1 MLASLLRLPSPN
13 LPADLL
19 TGDARLDSH
28 LRALDAALAGA
39 ASVRRHTVM
48 EARDFLLEAR
58 DHARAEGLSAEAAAN
73 RAIEA
78 LGEITAI
85 AAEQRAR
92 LASLFWKAGLAM
104 GVSYA
109 TLMLGFSLLGGGA
122 ASSSPTTLAIVFA
135 LQALFFGGV
144 MGYFT
149 AYVFQRA
156 EPRAADSD
164 GPGHFRVAYT
174 LTGIRISY
182 ALVIAFTLS
191 AAIVGAG
198 LFGVGPFA
206 DASPWWMVALLL
218 VNLRVVLTALRGAWF
233 RGEVQDDRVTLD
245 GLGGHTTIARSAITA
260 VRRDPPLMQL
270 LIPGFGLSWCITW
283 QDGDGRTRRTRA
295 SISNDL
301 VHGDR
306 LVAWLEDAARANAPR
321 RAATA

>member
-1 MLASLLRLPSPN
+1 MQTVSP
-13 LPADLL
+13 
-19 TGDARLDSH
+19 G
-28 LRALDAALAGA
+28 
-39 ASVRRHTVM
+39 HTVM

-58 DHARAEGLSAEAAAN
+58 DHARAEGLTAEAAADQ
-73 RAIEA
+73 AIEA
-78 LGEITAI
+78 LGEISAI
-85 AAEQRAR
+85 ASEQRAR

-104 GVSYA
+104 GVAYA

-122 ASSSPTTLAIVFA
+122 NSSPATLAIVFA

-144 MGYFT
+144 MGYCT

-182 ALVIAFTLS
+182 ALVVAFTFS
-191 AAIVGAG
+191 AAIVSAG
-198 LFGVGPFA
+198 FFGVGPFA
-206 DASPWWMVALLL
+206 ASSPWWMAALLL

-233 RGEVQDDRVTLD
+233 RGEVRGDTLTLD
-245 GLGGHTTIARSAITA
+245 GLGGRTTIPRGAITA
-260 VRRDPPLMQL
+260 VRRDPGLMQL

-283 QDGDGRTRRTRA
+283 QGEEGRARSTRV
-295 SISNDL
+295 SISADL

-306 LVAWLEDAARANAPR
+306 LLAWLEDATRANAPR

>member
-1 MLASLLRLPSPN
+1 MFASLLRLPSPA
-13 LPADLL
+13 LPTDLL
-19 TGDARLDSH
+19 TGDARLDAH

-39 ASVRRHTVM
+39 ASVRRQTVM

-58 DHARAEGLSAEAAAN
+58 DHARAEGVPADVAAD

-78 LGEITAI
+78 LGEISAI
-85 AAEQRAR
+85 ASEQRAR

-122 ASSSPTTLAIVFA
+122 SLSPVALAIVFV
-135 LQALFFGGV
+135 LQALFFGGS
-144 MGYFT
+144 MGYLT

-156 EPRAADSD
+156 EPKAADSD

-174 LTGIRISY
+174 LTGIRTSY
-182 ALVIAFTLS
+182 GLVVAFTLS
-191 AAIVGAG
+191 AIIVGAG

-206 DASPWWMVALLL
+206 SSSPWWMVALLL

-233 RGEVQDDRVTLD
+233 RAEVRGDTLSID
-245 GLGGHTTIARSAITA
+245 GLGQRVTIARSA
-260 VRRDPPLMQL
+260 VSGMRRDPALLQL

-283 QDGDGRTRRTRA
+283 RDGDGRTRRTRV
-295 SISNDL
+295 SLSNDL

-306 LVAWLEDAARANAPR
+306 LLAWLEDAARANAPR
-321 RAATA
+321 VATAG

>member
-1 MLASLLRLPSPN
+1 MLASLLRLPSPA
-13 LPADLL
+13 LPTDLL
-19 TGDARLDSH
+19 TGDGRLDSH

-58 DHARAEGLSAEAAAN
+58 DHACAEGLSGEAAAN

-78 LGEITAI
+78 LGEISAI
-85 AAEQRAR
+85 ASEQRAR

-109 TLMLGFSLLGGGA
+109 TLMLVFSLLGGGA
-122 ASSSPTTLAIVFA
+122 SASLTTVAIVFV

-144 MGYFT
+144 MGYFA

-164 GPGHFRVAYT
+164 GPGHFRVALT
-174 LTGIRISY
+174 LTGIRLSY
-182 ALVIAFTLS
+182 ALVVAFTLS
-191 AAIVGAG
+191 AAVVGAG
-198 LFGVGPFA
+198 LFGIGPFMG
-206 DASPWWMVALLL
+206 ASPWWMVALLL

-233 RGEVQDDRVTLD
+233 RGEVQGDRVTLD
-245 GLGGHTTIARSAITA
+245 GLGGRATIARSAITA
-260 VRRDPPLMQL
+260 FRRDPPLMQL
-270 LIPGFGLSWCITW
+270 LVPGFGLSWCITW
-283 QDGDGRTRRTRA
+283 RAEDGRTRRKRV

-306 LVAWLEDAARANAPR
+306 LAAWLEDAARANAPR
-321 RAATA
+321 LAAAG

>member
-58 DHARAEGLSAEAAAN
+58 DEARARGASGEAAADQ
-73 RAIEA
+73 AIEA

-122 ASSSPTTLAIVFA
+122 SRSPTTLAIVFA
-135 LQALFFGGV
+135 LQALFFGSV

-174 LTGIRISY
+174 LTGIRLSY

-218 VNLRVVLTALRGAWF
+218 VNLRVVFTALRGAWF
-233 RGEVQDDRVTLD
+233 RAEVRDDTLSID
-245 GLGGHTTIARSAITA
+245 GLGGRASIARGAITG
-260 VRRDPPLMQL
+260 VRRDPPLLQL

-283 QDGDGRTRRTRA
+283 QGEDGRTRRTRV

-306 LVAWLEDAARANAPR
+306 LLAWLEDAARAHAPR
-321 RAATA
+321 RATAA

>member
-1 MLASLLRLPSPN
+1 MFASLLRLPTPA
-13 LPADLL
+13 LPTDLL
-19 TGDARLDSH
+19 TGIPRLDSH

-48 EARDFLLEAR
+48 EARDFLLEAH
-58 DHARAEGLSAEAAAN
+58 DHARADGLAGDAAAN

-78 LGEITAI
+78 LGEISAI

-104 GVSYA
+104 GVAYA
-109 TLMLGFSLLGGGA
+109 TLMLGLSLLSGGA
-122 ASSSPTTLAIVFA
+122 SASLTTVALVFV

-144 MGYFT
+144 MGYFS

-156 EPRAADSD
+156 EPQAADSD

-174 LTGIRISY
+174 LTGIRLSY

-198 LFGVGPFA
+198 LVGIGPFA
-206 DASPWWMVALLL
+206 SASPWWMVALLL

-233 RGEVQDDRVTLD
+233 RAEVRGDTLSLD
-245 GLGGHTTIARSAITA
+245 GLGGRVAIARSAITG

-270 LIPGFGLSWCITW
+270 LIPGFGLSWSITW
-283 QDGDGRTRRTRA
+283 QGEHGRVRRTRV
-295 SISNDL
+295 SLSNDL

-306 LVAWLEDAARANAPR
+306 LLAWLEDATRANAPR
-321 RAATA
+321 RATAG